1 MRSFI
6 EDEGQQRFLHFQ
18 LSVVID
24 QTQFPKF
31 VQKKIHAGS
40 CRPNQR
46 SKCILIHLYRYRFQT
61 KIATII
67 GQEEKGPCQP
77 HLAGI
82 EQLVDQV
89 RLNPGCPS
97 QKMVEKKVGKLL
109 IMVEQAHYSFRLYPY
124 DFACRHCDS
133 CSQTQRRP
141 SHRSFA
147 AKLVRPPDCNDG
159 FLSKLGNDRNLDLAS
174 MNVKN

>member
-6 EDEGQQRFLHFQ
+6 ENEGQQRFSNFQ

-24 QTQFPKF
+24 QTQLSKF
-31 VQKKIHAGS
+31 VQEKIHA
-40 CRPNQR
+40 RPRRSDQR

-61 KIATII
+61 KVAAII

-89 RLNPGCPS
+89 CLNPGGPG
-97 QKMVEKKVGKLL
+97 QKMVEKIVGE
-109 IMVEQAHYSFRLYPY
+109 IMVLVEQLDYGFCLYPY
-124 DFACRHCDS
+124 DFACR
-133 CSQTQRRP
+133 
-141 SHRSFA
+141 
-147 AKLVRPPDCNDG
+147 
-159 FLSKLGNDRNLDLAS
+159 
-174 MNVKN
+174 